1 MQNRISRLI
10 RASWSG
16 CGAVVSLSVVIVTS
30 AISSAGAQNPT
41 VRNVGTDS
49 VVVMAG
55 ETYKAGR
62 FHRFLLGD
70 NYRDEWTTP
79 IKVPVLNLRTFH
91 GGLRPLK
98 AGGGAQTISLR
109 FAASDGSEY
118 VFRSVKKRFS
128 ILPEQYKGTIIWY
141 IVRDEGSASHPL
153 GAIAAAPMQSA
164 AGVLHPTPTVAMMPD
179 DSLLGE
185 FRKDYAGMLGELEE
199 HPDVPKNAPGFAGAS
214 KIIDSDTLLG
224 RINTDPRTQVDAR
237 ALLTAREMDL
247 LLGDNDRHPD
257 QWKWARLGKKDEA
270 PWEPIARDRDK
281 AFVSYEGLMM
291 NIARFAVPSLVTF
304 RSEYSD
310 PGAQFANAGEFDRR
324 MLGSLDKSVWDSV
337 ATSLVQRITD
347 PVIDNA
353 VGALPREYANGSRD
367 LAARLKARRNGL
379 RGAADRYYG
388 ELWTVADIHGTDADD
403 QATVV
408 RSGDGIVDVRIQS
421 GDSPP
426 YFARQFNA
434 GETKEIRI
442 YLHGGNDRA
451 TVEGNM
457 RRSIPVRIIGGN
469 GDNAFVDLS
478 TVGGKR
484 NPTRFY
490 DVGIVQDVKY
500 ARDTVDEKI
509 NIDDAFNHYF
519 NRRPWVRAYGKLIP
533 PQKDRGTSIH
543 PVLGIHSQRGLGIYP
558 VIGLARTMYGFRKV
572 PYSSTMEAD
581 LAYSAASN
589 RMRIR
594 GAFDKRFE
602 ESDVHI
608 PVTAHMSQFEVVQF
622 HGFGND
628 VPDLRG
634 RLYNVTQ
641 RQWQLN
647 PAIGRSFSP
656 VSDISLGPIVRYTT
670 TDSLAN
676 RFIAQQRPYGF
687 TRFGQAGLR
696 LKMHLDS
703 RYVAD
708 TMKPRAVLNVVG
720 AGYPGFWDAA
730 KPYESLDA
738 WVAAFFTLPAP
749 KKPVLAFRVGG
760 KKLWGNFPYF
770 DAAFLGG
777 SETFRTEE
785 RQRYAGDAS
794 LYGTTEL
801 RVPIAKFP
809 FILPLDVGALG
820 FVDVGRVYLNG
831 ASPGGWHSAAGGGFW
846 VGYLN
851 PGTSVNVLFT
861 NRRQRRVTTSVGF
874 AL

>member
-1 MQNRISRLI
+1 MQNRISRLV

-16 CGAVVSLSVVIVTS
+16 GCAVVSLAAVMVTG
-30 AISSAGAQNPT
+30 ASSRAAAQKPTAG
-41 VRNVGTDS
+41 NVGTDS
-49 VVVMAG
+49 VVVVPG
-55 ETYKAGR
+55 DVYKAGR

-70 NYRDEWTTP
+70 NHRDEWTTP

-98 AGGGAQTISLR
+98 TGGGAQTISLR
-109 FAASDGSEY
+109 FEATDGSEY

-128 ILPEQYKGTIIWY
+128 ILPEQDKGTVIWY
-141 IVRDEGSASHPL
+141 VVRDEASASHPL
-153 GAIAAAPMQSA
+153 GAIAAAPMQNA

-179 DSLLGE
+179 DPILGE
-185 FRKDYAGMLGELEE
+185 FRKDFAGMLGELEE
-199 HPDVPKNAPGFAGAS
+199 HPNVPKNGPGFAGAN
-214 KIIDSDTLLG
+214 KILDSDTLLN

-281 AFVSYEGLMM
+281 AFVSYEGLVM

-310 PGAQFANAGEFDRR
+310 PSAQFANAGEFDRR

-337 ATSLVQRITD
+337 ATSLMQRITD
-347 PVIDNA
+347 SVIDNA
-353 VGALPREYANGSRD
+353 LGALPPEYANSSRQ
-367 LAARLKARRNGL
+367 LAAKLRARRDGL

-421 GDSPP
+421 GNSAP
-426 YFARQFNA
+426 YFARRFDA
-434 GETKEIRI
+434 AETKEIRI

-451 TVEGNM
+451 TVEGNV

-469 GDNAFVDLS
+469 GVNTFVDLS

-490 DVGIVQDVKY
+490 DRGIVQDVTY
-500 ARDTVDEKI
+500 ARDTVDENI
-509 NIDDAFNHYF
+509 NVDNAFNHYF

-533 PQKDRGTSIH
+533 PQRDRSSDTR
-543 PVLGIHSQRGLGIYP
+543 PVVGLHSQRGLGIYP
-558 VIGLARTMYGFRKV
+558 VIGLASYVYGFRTV
-572 PYSSTMEAD
+572 PYSRMTEAD
-581 LAYSAASN
+581 VAYSAAST
-589 RMRIR
+589 RLRIR

-634 RLYNVTQ
+634 SLYDVRQ
-641 RQWQLN
+641 RQWQFN

-670 TDSLAN
+670 TDSLGN

-708 TMKPRAVLNVVG
+708 TMKPRAVLTVIG

-820 FVDVGRVYLNG
+820 FVDAGRVYLNG
-831 ASPGGWHSAAGGGFW
+831 ASPGRWHSAAGGGFW

-851 PGTSVNVLFT
+851 PGTNLNVLFT
-861 NRRQRRVTTSVGF
+861 NQSQRRVTTSVGF
-874 AL
+874 AF